1 LKKRYFQI
9 KLVEAASIRGLILEP
24 RYRPLNNE
32 YQQDENHRKVYILD
46 CYKDIPQVNLKL
58 NPKYRIIFDYNI
70 KELNNVSNKNNYSAY
85 TFELTEISIETSKNI
100 KHLFVADCQKTF
112 DDWYTTIEKLI
123 SLNKNNRNNN
133 NNNNYNNN
141 KSDMVLINE
150 KLLSPI
156 TSLNSG
162 SLTKSGSSNSATSS
176 CTSSVSDASSSPN
189 QSKSSANS
197 SSEANS
203 GRNSH
208 LIDELKL
215 SNNQQLID
223 NFDLEKV
230 IFL

>member
-1 LKKRYFQI
+1 MKKRYFQI

-100 KHLFVADCQKTF
+100 KHLFVADCQKKF

-123 SLNKNNRNNN
+123 SLNKNNRNN

-162 SLTKSGSSNSATSS
+162 SLTTSGSSNSATSS

>member
-1 LKKRYFQI
+1 
-9 KLVEAASIRGLILEP
+9 
-24 RYRPLNNE
+24 
-32 YQQDENHRKVYILD
+32 
-46 CYKDIPQVNLKL
+46 
-58 NPKYRIIFDYNI
+58 
-70 KELNNVSNKNNYSAY
+70 
-85 TFELTEISIETSKNI
+85 
-100 KHLFVADCQKTF
+100 
-112 DDWYTTIEKLI
+112 
-123 SLNKNNRNNN
+123 
-133 NNNNYNNN
+133 
-141 KSDMVLINE
+141 MVLINE

-162 SLTKSGSSNSATSS
+162 SLTTSGSSNSATSS

-230 IFL
+230 IFF